1 MSAEPLNEALL
12 STATPWCAPV
22 QTIAEI
28 TSTNEELLSR
38 GEAGA
43 PTGTLLFAERQTA
56 GRGQFRRPWA
66 SATGLGLWFS
76 LLLRIEVNDRTIPM
90 LSGFAAVALMET
102 FGSLSV
108 RDCGIKAPNDLLLG
122 GKKVAGIL
130 VETRVGRDPF
140 AVVGIG
146 LNVNHTL
153 TDFPPD
159 LQAHATSLA
168 LADGSQYDRNKVAS
182 LLLIHLGKNERLM
195 TEDPGALLARWNEL
209 LLLPRQHPTIA

>member
-12 STATPWCAPV
+12 SRATPWCAPV
-22 QTIAEI
+22 QTIGEI

-38 GEAGA
+38 GEVGA
-43 PTGTLLFAERQTA
+43 PAGTLLFAERQTA

-66 SATGLGLWFS
+66 SAPGLGLWFS
-76 LLLRIEVNDRTIPM
+76 LLLRMEVNDRTIPV

-102 FGSLSV
+102 FGSLGV
-108 RDCGIKAPNDLLLG
+108 KNCGIKAPNDLLLG

-130 VETRVGRDPF
+130 VETRIGRDPF

-153 TDFPPD
+153 TDFPSD
-159 LQAHATSLA
+159 LRAHATSLA
-168 LADGSQYDRNKVAS
+168 LARGSQYDRNKVAS
-182 LLLIHLGKNERLM
+182 MLLTHLGENERLM
-195 TEDPGALLARWNEL
+195 REDPGTLLARWNEF
-209 LLLPRQHPTIA
+209 LLLPRQHPTIV